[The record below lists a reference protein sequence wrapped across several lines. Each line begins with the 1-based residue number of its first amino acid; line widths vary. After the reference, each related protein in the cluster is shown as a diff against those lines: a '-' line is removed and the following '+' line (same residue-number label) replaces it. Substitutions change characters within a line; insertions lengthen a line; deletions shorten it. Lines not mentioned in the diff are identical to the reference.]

1 MPNNRRGG
9 RDRSNYYKGNE
20 HDDRVPSHNNDGGR
34 RVSFKNHNSGRNKH
48 NRQRGWDTKVRA
60 ALMDEDIE
68 MSGNIRGNE
77 RFYPDR
83 SLLRV
88 SERFSFARN
97 IMTNINN
104 NRRRNNHDEGG
115 WGRNPKFFQESPT
128 QWYKISVRNGHKY
141 DKDYLLKLL
150 AGFIKPHTMVPYLF
164 KVSRDETSFI
174 VEDHQAAQE
183 LANADRKIT
192 ANDGWKL
199 FIRVRPVTPFVE
211 IDTKLSTA
219 IKGVMST
226 RYNAELKTLNLSKFH
241 SDGLFISQD
250 VFCPLNR
257 PNIMMAVLDII
268 GEIIPDLI
276 ALDLSD
282 NKLNVTEHMKLMVE
296 KCPNV
301 KMLHLGNNKLRD
313 IKQLEALK
321 GLPLEELI
329 LDGNSLCDRFSE
341 QETYI
346 RAVRQRFPKVIKLDG
361 MDLPPPILFDVEDEG
376 RLPVSRPSFLAS
388 EEGAIVVRQFIE
400 QYYFLYDA
408 EGSREPLHQAYHDS
422 AVFSL
427 DAYAPPGEPYGQM
440 GPYLAES
447 RNLTRVSNLDRR
459 VRLMKKGKL
468 SIVEALNHLPRTK
481 HYPTTFHIDLV
492 IFTPQLIQL
501 NVCGLFSETVK
512 KTPMRY
518 FNRVFLIVPTGSG
531 FCIIN
536 DQLTVLLATSEQV
549 KKYNKIKAEAAA
561 AAASQPDVPPPV
573 VPVPVPV
580 PEALP
585 VANAIP
591 VAEPDLAMKQQMVT
605 TLAANTGMNLIWSEK
620 CLNETNW
627 NFEQAMFAFNKLQ
640 KAGSIPAQAFVK

>member
-1 MPNNRRGG
+1 MHKVLARKNLFIKLLLEP
-9 RDRSNYYKGNE
+9 GNE

-68 MSGNIRGNE
+68 MSGNMRGNE
-77 RFYPDR
+77 RF
-83 SLLRV
+83 
-88 SERFSFARN
+88 
-97 IMTNINN
+97 N

-115 WGRNPKFFQESPT
+115 GGWGRNPKVFQESPT
-128 QWYKISVRNGHKY
+128 QWYKISIRNGHKY

-150 AGFIKPHTMVPYLF
+150 ASFIKPCPMVPYLF

-174 VEDHQAAQE
+174 VEDHRAAQE
-183 LANADRKIT
+183 LSHADRKIT

-199 FIRVRPVTPFVE
+199 FIRVRPVTPLVE
-211 IDTKLSTA
+211 VDTKLSTA

-226 RYNAELKTLNLSKFH
+226 RYNAELKALNLSKFH
-241 SDGLFISQD
+241 SDGLFLNQD
-250 VFCPLNR
+250 IFVPLNR

-313 IKQLEALK
+313 IKQLDSLK

-329 LDGNSLCDRFSE
+329 LDGNSLCDRFNE

-346 RAVRQRFPKVIKLDG
+346 RAVRQRFPKVVKLDG
-361 MDLPPPILFDVEDEG
+361 LDLPPPILFDVEDEG
-376 RLPVSRPSFLAS
+376 RLPMSRPSFLAS

-422 AVFSL
+422 ALFSL

-501 NVCGLFSETVK
+501 NVCGLFSETTK
-512 KTPMRY
+512 KTPMKY
-518 FNRVFLIVPTGSG
+518 FNRVFLIVPAGSG

-549 KKYNKIKAEAAA
+549 KKYNKLKAEAAA
-561 AAASQPDVPPPV
+561 AAAAQPEVPPAI
-573 VPVPVPV
+573 VPV
-580 PEALP
+580 PEVVP
-585 VANAIP
+585 VNAAIP
-591 VAEPDLAMKQQMVT
+591 VVEPDLAMKQQMVT
-605 TLAANTGMNLIWSEK
+605 TLSANSGMNLIWSEK

-640 KAGSIPAQAFVK
+640 KAGSIPAEAFVK